1 MKTLKKLS
9 TLFIAAAIVLC
20 GIAPQNAAAEEVN
33 LPFNFGLEIVDTV
46 INAGQT
52 FLVNV
57 TLDFDQDKF
66 AVPDSKDV
74 ANGIVAL
81 RCNLHFDSKTLQLT
95 DPKTGL
101 AIERN
106 ENGGAV
112 SGKMFRYGNLGKEN
126 NFSAFLQEDG
136 ENIVLFYG
144 SGVNKTDDIFESDR
158 FVQFAFKAKT
168 DFAFDGSAYSS
179 ISISN
184 PEVSV
189 SNKEEVKLDLTSD
202 KLTLKILPPFEF
214 ETFGNQTQGDE
225 LSLSGTMY
233 ANDDDKTLTAC
244 IMQGDNTI
252 EEINPTVN
260 GKRYS
265 VKFDLTED
273 KYPVGSY
280 KLVMAYGNQTAARG
294 FEITAKSA
302 PAEPTAPVTP
312 TNPDDD
318 KKNDGKKDDDKK
330 DNNAGGNTGNTGGNG
345 TNLNDKTNTNKNTD
359 TKPSADANKD
369 NQNTNDTSKTYP
381 SDIASHWAKSN
392 IEYVYDHSLMNG
404 YPDGTFAPENNIT
417 RAEFATVMSKY
428 MGLGENAAAAN
439 KFSDADKHW
448 AKGYIGAL
456 YEKGIVNGTSDTSF
470 APDANISR
478 QEIAAILSRAFN
490 LTEKSGEVFA
500 DNDLID
506 EWASD
511 FVYTAKA
518 AGYMQGDENNNFNP
532 QSSATRAEV
541 ATIIYRLHSVK

>member
-1 MKTLKKLS
+1 MKTLKKLFV
-9 TLFIAAAIVLC
+9 LFIVFTIAISALNFVF
-20 GIAPQNAAAEEVN
+20 AAETLSLNMDINTKAKKIKPNTKFTVELALNGDTTV
-33 LPFNFGLEIVDTV
+33 FDSAQGIRIFKCGL
-46 INAGQT
+46 
-52 FLVNV
+52 
-57 TLDFDQDKF
+57 
-66 AVPDSKDV
+66 
-74 ANGIVAL
+74 
-81 RCNLHFDSKTLQLT
+81 RFDSKYFEIINPDTMEDVELNDEGIPTRMKNAYKFVSEVGMSGSLSVNMEDKETFVILYSGT
-95 DPKTGL
+95 DPVSDIYQSGSVVRFAFRVKSD
-101 AIERN
+101 IEISDS
-106 ENGGAV
+106 V
-112 SGKMFRYGNLGKEN
+112 SGKL
-126 NFSAFLQEDG
+126 
-136 ENIVLFYG
+136 
-144 SGVNKTDDIFESDR
+144 
-158 FVQFAFKAKT
+158 
-168 DFAFDGSAYSS
+168 
-179 ISISN
+179 
-184 PEVSV
+184 
-189 SNKEEVKLDLTSD
+189 
-202 KLTLKILPPFEF
+202 
-214 ETFGNQTQGDE
+214 E
-225 LSLSGTMY
+225 L
-233 ANDDDKTLTAC
+233 
-244 IMQGDNTI
+244 
-252 EEINPTVN
+252 INPTAIGNNKDYEFDIQTKPVYISVIPIFSVSSIEN
-260 GKRYS
+260 NTIGETLEISGRFSSGYDANTPLEIKIYKDGDRDNILEEGKADVS
-265 VKFDLTED
+265 DNIFSFKFELNEE
-273 KYPVGSY
+273 KYTAGTYRLSAV
-280 KLVMAYGNQTAARG
+280 YGATSISRAFNV
-294 FEITAKSA
+294 TAK
-302 PAEPTAPVTP
+302 PTPVEPTAPVTP

-330 DNNAGGNTGNTGGNG
+330 DDNTGGNTGNTGGNG

-417 RAEFATVMSKY
+417 RAEFATVISKY
-428 MGLGENAAAAN
+428 MGLGENAAAAD